1 MNTKNINYTLLHR
14 KSKGELDLDEN
25 TKKQM
30 QIEKIKN
37 IFKDNDNNEKN
48 NNENEKIFNYDY
60 KSKDIEP
67 FNNFSLIKN
76 SIGTDNIEP
85 QYKNKIEKL
94 LSCKKNNKYN
104 INKEREKVKD
114 NLISDFET
122 ENTSETNK
130 IEKNKNEN
138 ESNKNNIFNDNI
150 FNITQDQMK
159 IFDNGVNKLYN
170 DHKNNIKLKIFQIN
184 HPYLHNIKLVNNKI
198 ESTSSSMTK
207 EERIFPLLQKQKL
220 ILKKIQENNVSR
232 SNSSLSKNNNDSI
245 EHSTTNRN
253 NKLNKLLF
261 KRKSGNNNFEIFPPY
276 IRKNINN
283 NILDNYSSSENGKNN
298 SKEKTKLKRKKI
310 NFKPYTLEQ
319 YINKYE
325 NKSPVILGGLG
336 ANLGGDEWNK
346 RQDMVERKKIYSD
359 NVKSDNEF
367 TILNKRKINSL
378 NKKNEDA
385 KTVTSKKDYSEFSYD
400 SYRGNKYKIFKTEN
414 NLTNNNNIKLPLINS
429 RFNSNSK
436 IKLKRN
442 KKMNNNKFVINQE
455 HDTEGGEK
463 DLKQLIKQYEEYN
476 ENYKL

>member
-1 MNTKNINYTLLHR
+1 M
-14 KSKGELDLDEN
+14 
-25 TKKQM
+25 
-30 QIEKIKN
+30 
-37 IFKDNDNNEKN
+37 
-48 NNENEKIFNYDY
+48 
-60 KSKDIEP
+60 
-67 FNNFSLIKN
+67 
-76 SIGTDNIEP
+76 
-85 QYKNKIEKL
+85 
-94 LSCKKNNKYN
+94 
-104 INKEREKVKD
+104 
-114 NLISDFET
+114 
-122 ENTSETNK
+122 
-130 IEKNKNEN
+130 
-138 ESNKNNIFNDNI
+138 
-150 FNITQDQMK
+150 
-159 IFDNGVNKLYN
+159 
-170 DHKNNIKLKIFQIN
+170 
-184 HPYLHNIKLVNNKI
+184 
-198 ESTSSSMTK
+198 
-207 EERIFPLLQKQKL
+207 
-220 ILKKIQENNVSR
+220 KKIQENNVSR
-232 SNSSLSKNNNDSI
+232 SNSSLSKNNNDSM

-276 IRKNINN
+276 IRKSIDN

-336 ANLGGDEWNK
+336 ANLGGDEWNE
-346 RQDMVERKKIYSD
+346 RQDMLERKKIYSD

-367 TILNKRKINSL
+367 TILNKRKINNL

-414 NLTNNNNIKLPLINS
+414 NLTNNNIKLPLINP

-442 KKMNNNKFVINQE
+442 KNKNNKKFIINQD

-476 ENYKL
+476 EKYIL